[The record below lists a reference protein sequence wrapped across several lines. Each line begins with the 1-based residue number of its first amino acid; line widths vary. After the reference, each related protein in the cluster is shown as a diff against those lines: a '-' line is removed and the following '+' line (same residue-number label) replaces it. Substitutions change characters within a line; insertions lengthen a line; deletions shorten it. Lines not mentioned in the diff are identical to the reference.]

1 MPKSKTRKNHK
12 TKVAARNAAVK
23 NGANKVQKAQK
34 EFIMNLIKQEQEKG
48 AFDNVQSGPLMGGP
62 LMGGPLMGGPLMGGP
77 LSFDGDLL
85 TFDGLGAQSESI
97 IDIPVVDET
106 TIQPEVEQK
115 NEDDGTVV

>member
-1 MPKSKTRKNHK
+1 MPKSKSRKDHK
-12 TKVAARNAAVK
+12 SKVATRNAAVK
-23 NGANKVQKAQK
+23 NSANKAQKAQK

-48 AFDNVQSGPLMGGP
+48 AFDNVQAGP

-85 TFDGLGAQSESI
+85 TFDGPTLGAPVVDI

-106 TIQPEVEQK
+106 IQSEKTEEK
-115 NEDDGTVV
+115 IEGDGSSL

>member
-12 TKVAARNAAVK
+12 SKVAARNAVVK
-23 NGANKVQKAQK
+23 NESTRAQKAQK

-48 AFDNVQSGPLMGGP
+48 AFDNVQAGPMMSGPLS
-62 LMGGPLMGGPLMGGP
+62 GPLMGGP

-85 TFDGLGAQSESI
+85 TFDGPTLGGPVADI

-106 TIQPEVEQK
+106 TAHPENEQK
-115 NEDDGTVV
+115 TEDGGL

>member
-12 TKVAARNAAVK
+12 QKVAARNIAVK
-23 NGANKVQKAQK
+23 NESAKAQKAQR

-48 AFDNVQSGPLMGGP
+48 AFDNVQAGPIMN
-62 LMGGPLMGGPLMGGP
+62 GPLMGGP

-85 TFDGLGAQSESI
+85 TFDGPTLGGPVADI

-106 TIQPEVEQK
+106 TIRPEDEQK
-115 NEDDGTVV
+115 TEDGGL